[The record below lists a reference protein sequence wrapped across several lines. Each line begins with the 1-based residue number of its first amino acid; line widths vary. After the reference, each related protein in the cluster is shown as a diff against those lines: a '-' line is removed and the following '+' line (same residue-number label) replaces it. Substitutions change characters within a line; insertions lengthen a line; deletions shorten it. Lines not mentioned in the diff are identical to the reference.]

1 MGRLGSHITHKR
13 LSEKSKRRLGLAGS
27 AVGIVGG
34 LAGMHRAQQF

>member
-1 MGRLGSHITHKR
+1 MATKR
-13 LSEKSKRRLGLAGS
+13 VKYKTKSKRRLGLAGS